1 MAKRDTRITR
11 KQVKDSEILQIWAR
25 AAGRCVL
32 CSTYLLGG
40 ESSYFHT
47 ASHGEVAHNVGATS
61 GKGSTRGT
69 TSDLTKDERASRENL
84 LLLCHR
90 CHRNV
95 DTEGAENIYTEAHLK
110 AKKLAHEER
119 VRKVTD
125 HATVHETAVLRVTGR
140 IRGRFAPATNRQIAE
155 ALFNEDLR
163 FAGEHPRESTF
174 TVEAK
179 ADETDEWVWKQG
191 AQEISRKVAQL
202 HDAPYETVSVF
213 AMAPIPLLVH
223 LGSELDDKTDVRLFQ
238 RFRGEEDLAW
248 TWRNASPQVPQFELS
263 SSSPDG
269 SVRDVVLTVSLTG
282 PVQADRAP
290 KTLTGLPQIHLR
302 AEFPSPDVIQ
312 TKADLNAFAKAWRD
326 ALAQV
331 EAHYPLCERIHL
343 LAAVPLVAAIACGQH
358 HMRDAHP
365 SMVVYQR
372 AGEDYVEA
380 LQVRG
385 AA

>member
-11 KQVKDSEILQIWAR
+11 KQVKDSEILQVWAR

-32 CSTYLLGG
+32 CSSYLLGG
-40 ESSYFHT
+40 ERSYFHT

-61 GKGSTRGT
+61 GKRSPRGT
-69 TSDLTKDERASRENL
+69 TSDLTKDERASSENL

-95 DTEGAENIYTEAHLK
+95 DAEGAENVYTEAHLK

-140 IRGRFAPATNRQIAE
+140 IRGRFAPATDRQIAE

-163 FAGEHPRESTF
+163 FAGEHPRDSTF

-202 HDAPYETVSVF
+202 HDSPCGTVSVF

-238 RFRGEEDLAW
+238 RFRGEEDLSW
-248 TWRNASPQVPQFELS
+248 TWRNAPPRVPEFELS

-269 SVRDVVLTVSLTG
+269 DVRDVVVAVSITG
-282 PVQADRAP
+282 PVGADRAP
-290 KTLTGLPQIHLR
+290 ETLVGLPQIHLS
-302 AEFPSPDVIQ
+302 AKSPSPDVIQ
-312 TKADLNAFAKAWRD
+312 TKAALNTFAQAWRD
-326 ALAQV
+326 ALNQV
-331 EAHYPLCERIHL
+331 EAHYPRCERIHL
-343 LAAVPLVAAIACGQH
+343 LAAVPLVAAIACGRH

-372 AGEDYVEA
+372 VGEDYVEA
-380 LQVRG
+380 LEIG
-385 AA
+385 SAG